1 MRSMSLGLALLT
13 AGMSVCAFEQ
23 QGQVVTVLDGDTIT
37 FRATGN
43 SSDKSTQD
51 IRLSQIDAPERNQP
65 FGRQARESL
74 SALVQGKVL
83 RVDVLGKD
91 RQGRPMGKLRMKGV
105 EINLEQIKRGMAWVD
120 VKQAKDPDYAQ
131 AEEQART
138 AHVGLWSQPNP
149 LPPWEY
155 RNLEIRWRE

>member
-1 MRSMSLGLALLT
+1 
-13 AGMSVCAFEQ
+13 
-23 QGQVVTVLDGDTIT
+23 
-37 FRATGN
+37 
-43 SSDKSTQD
+43 
-51 IRLSQIDAPERNQP
+51 
-65 FGRQARESL
+65 
-74 SALVQGKVL
+74 
-83 RVDVLGKD
+83 
-91 RQGRPMGKLRMKGV
+91 MGKLRMKGV

>member
-1 MRSMSLGLALLT
+1 MSLGLALLT

-83 RVDVLGKD
+83 RIDELGKD
-91 RQGRPMGKLRMKGV
+91 RQGRIMGKLRMKGV

-120 VKQAKDPDYAQ
+120 VKQAKDPVYAQ

>member
-83 RVDVLGKD
+83 RIDELGKD
-91 RQGRPMGKLRMKGV
+91 RQGRIMGKLRMKGV

-120 VKQAKDPDYAQ
+120 VKQAKDPVYAQ

>member
-65 FGRQARESL
+65 FGRQARDSL

-83 RVDVLGKD
+83 RIDELGKD
-91 RQGRPMGKLRMKGV
+91 RQGRTMGKLRMKGV